1 MNSAPF
7 PALWTAEEAAAATR
21 GRVAGA
27 WRCDGVSI
35 DSRTVGR
42 GDLFVALAGP
52 SFDGHDFVAQALEKG
67 ASAAM
72 VHRVPDGVDP
82 ARLLVVG
89 DTLTGLRDLGIAAR
103 ERLTGTVIAVTGSVG
118 KTGAKE
124 MLRLACGALGPTVAS
139 EGSFNNHWGLPLSLA
154 RTPRDTAWCVLEMG
168 MNHAGELRDL
178 TAVARPHV
186 AIITTVA
193 AVHIEFFDSVAAI
206 ARAKAE
212 ILEGVVPGG
221 TAVLPRDNEHFDIL
235 KAAAEAHGCR
245 VVTFGEH
252 ADADLRLTGVT
263 PGDAATEVTADL
275 ADESL
280 SYSVGAVGRHWALNS
295 LAVLAAVHAAG
306 GDATRAALALGAM
319 EPPKGRGRRQ
329 SISLPESHGGGLLT
343 VIDESYNASP
353 VSVRAALGVLRTAG
367 VGHGGRRIAVLG
379 DMRELGAQA
388 DALHAGLADAVT
400 AGGIDVVHCCGPHMV
415 RLYDALPPAVRG
427 HHATDSTALAALVVS
442 AVKAGDTVMIKGSL
456 GSRMKVVL
464 DALTALGEPAAAADH
479 GH

>member
-7 PALWTAEEAAAATR
+7 PALWTAEDAAAATG
-21 GRVAGA
+21 GRCAGA

-42 GDLFVALAGP
+42 GDLFIALAGP

-67 ASAAM
+67 AAAAM
-72 VHRVPDGVDP
+72 VHRVPEGVDP
-82 ARLLVVG
+82 ARLLVVS
-89 DTLTGLRDLGIAAR
+89 DTLAGLRALGVAAR
-103 ERLTGTVIAVTGSVG
+103 ERLGGRVIAVTGSVG
-118 KTGAKE
+118 KTGTKE

-168 MNHAGELRDL
+168 MNHAGELHDL

-186 AIITTVA
+186 AIITTVE
-193 AVHIEFFDSVAAI
+193 AVHLEFFASVEDI

-212 ILEGVVPGG
+212 ILEGVVDGG
-221 TAVLPRDNEHFDIL
+221 AAVLPRDNPHFLIL
-235 KAAAEAHGCR
+235 RTAAEARGCR
-245 VVTFGEH
+245 IVTFGEH
-252 ADADLRLTGVT
+252 ADSTLRLTGFT
-263 PGDAATEVTADL
+263 PGDGTTDVAAAIDGG
-275 ADESL
+275 SL
-280 SYSVGAVGRHWALNS
+280 SYTVGAAGRHWALNS
-295 LAVLAAVHAAG
+295 LSVLAAVHAAG

-329 SISLPESHGGGLLT
+329 SISLPKTHGGGLLT

-353 VSVRAALGVLRTAG
+353 VSVRAALGVLGTAG
-367 VGHGGRRIAVLG
+367 VGHGGRRVAVLG

-388 DALHAGLADAVT
+388 DSLHAGLADAVT
-400 AGGIDVVHCCGPHMV
+400 AGGIDVVHCCGPHMA
-415 RLYDALPPAVRG
+415 RLYEALPQAVRG
-427 HHATDSTALAALVVS
+427 HHATDSTALAPLVLADVRG
-442 AVKAGDTVMIKGSL
+442 GDTVMVKGSL

-464 DALTALGEPAAAADH
+464 DALLALDAAT
-479 GH
+479 GNGR